1 MSLSTSVNIL
11 QDYPSVSHVFAPN
24 FVTVKLSGRDKY
36 GVWKTQMLCLF
47 ESHGMLGFI
56 NNADNFP
63 AADDKKLWR
72 RSDALVKGWILG
84 SLSEQVLALCVP
96 DFPSPD
102 FTAKHVW
109 EKLAA
114 TYDPQPHAA
123 GDRTGDEERRN
134 QETEIKDEKLAN
146 IHQQLYLAVEHK
158 RLKEI
163 ESLLKTK
170 QVKLADRI
178 SINGNT
184 ALHLAVA
191 CHTVKNRFLDR
202 MLDLEPES
210 STRLMDVRNSDGS
223 TLLHLAAS
231 LGNTDAARILVD
243 RSQGLL
249 FAKDNEGCTPL
260 DILPWGPKNTDT
272 YLYLLT
278 MHAHPEQG
286 TGSVHMISDERPL
299 VNAISCRDFELACK
313 LTKRYNVLKG
323 DDDVLMAIAHHFPC
337 DFGLI
342 ELINYE
348 LWKTP
353 ILRFVTRAALGYEV
367 SSILDLNFMM
377 LAIVVLGV
385 VFYYFKR
392 RGESREAAR
401 KLLVMVCG
409 LIKDSSNCDH
419 NYSKPIFEAVKRD
432 AWDVV
437 QHIVS
442 CFPNTIR
449 SVDEDGHN
457 IAQAALKNR
466 SLKVMAVI
474 THGDQWA
481 KHTNIS
487 QINVEGDDPF
497 GNNLLHFAARLAPAD
512 KLNHISGA
520 ALQIR
525 FELQWFKI
533 AKRWLP
539 QCIKE
544 KNKVGETPEMVFT
557 REHKELEMKGE
568 KWLKDTANSGL
579 VTATLLTTIT
589 FAAAITVPGGNDDKT
604 GNPQFAGRTI
614 FTLFA
619 VSNALSMLTSATSLL
634 LFLSIFTSPFGEKD
648 FALHLHLRLLSAFA
662 TLFMSA
668 TFMIAA
674 FGATLALMFGQTNSL
689 FYWIIPLTWLPISC
703 FGLYANSLVELPPKW
718 AIRLLQRLRLVD
730 RLFI

>member
-299 VNAISCRDFELACK
+299 VNAISCRDF
-313 LTKRYNVLKG
+313 
-323 DDDVLMAIAHHFPC
+323 
-337 DFGLI
+337 
-342 ELINYE
+342 
-348 LWKTP
+348 
-353 ILRFVTRAALGYEV
+353 
-367 SSILDLNFMM
+367 
-377 LAIVVLGV
+377 